1 MSNRNLFSMHEAH
14 DAPSNSRK
22 NMQKTLCVA
31 VVCAL
36 TTMSLAAN
44 AQTAATTGAQAK
56 KPQIEVIT
64 VTAQK
69 RPEDAQKTPLAITN
83 VSGEDIAEQG
93 IRNAKDLNGLVPN
106 VVINANAA
114 ATEFT
119 IRGITST
126 NNTEIG
132 NPAVGFHL
140 DGVYL
145 GRPDQAGLAFYDI
158 ERIEVLRG
166 PQGTLWGRNATAGA
180 LNVITNKPKNK
191 LEGSVS
197 IGVGNYNATRVE
209 AMINAPVNDVF
220 FYSCSSINRE
230 TYGLHQL

>member
-1 MSNRNLFSMHEAH
+1 M
-14 DAPSNSRK
+14 
-22 NMQKTLCVA
+22 
-31 VVCAL
+31 
-36 TTMSLAAN
+36 
-44 AQTAATTGAQAK
+44 
-56 KPQIEVIT
+56 
-64 VTAQK
+64 
-69 RPEDAQKTPLAITN
+69 TN
-83 VSGEDIAEQG
+83 ISGEEIAEQG
-93 IRNAKDLNGLVPN
+93 IRNARDLNGVVPN
-106 VVINANAA
+106 VIINTNAA

-145 GRPDQAGLAFYDI
+145 GRPDQAGLAFFDI

-180 LNVITNKPKNK
+180 INVITNKPKNL
-191 LEGSVS
+191 LEGAVS
-197 IGVGNYNATRVE
+197 FGVGNYNATRVE

-220 FYSCSSINRE
+220 FIRASLSTEKHTGYINSKNLAVGADKK
-230 TYGLHQL
+230 Y